1 MAVGHIP
8 AYLFAV
14 LITSFFYGIAVTLFA
29 TSVNA
34 MVRLRGS
41 NGKLILPLAIPST
54 LIFIFATVNVMG
66 IWINTHAAF
75 VVNEKDPEAYLDLIR
90 TPAKTIIQTGQVGA
104 ILLADALMVYR
115 TFFLWNY
122 NVYVIVI
129 PCLTFVATFTSGV
142 SFVRLEHRID
152 VEASVFARAVTEW
165 TVAFLLSSFVTTV
178 YSTGLIAYKL
188 ISAQRKLRQRGISIG
203 GLSGR
208 ITRILVESATLYS
221 LNHLLYA
228 VLYEVKTQVESTPS
242 FLEASL
248 ASITCSLIIVRSE
261 EVTDP
266 SHPSQTLLT
275 SFPAVV
281 SADPT
286 ATEKYS
292 NHQDGKIIALRS
304 TEVSVDV
311 SRTVDG
317 DV

>member
-1 MAVGHIP
+1 MKA
-8 AYLFAV
+8 
-14 LITSFFYGIAVTLFA
+14 
-29 TSVNA
+29 N
-34 MVRLRGS
+34 
-41 NGKLILPLAIPST
+41 
-54 LIFIFATVNVMG
+54 
-66 IWINTHAAF
+66 
-75 VVNEKDPEAYLDLIR
+75 
-90 TPAKTIIQTGQVGA
+90 
-104 ILLADALMVYR
+104 
-115 TFFLWNY
+115 
-122 NVYVIVI
+122 
-129 PCLTFVATFTSGV
+129 LTA
-142 SFVRLEHRID
+142 
-152 VEASVFARAVTEW
+152 
-165 TVAFLLSSFVTTV
+165 
-178 YSTGLIAYKL
+178 GLIAYKL

-242 FLEASL
+242 FLVSFAPNRFEWLSWQIICQQEASL

-281 SADPT
+281 SAEPT

-317 DV
+317 DVWLAGAVGSYAGRGLAKMDVIYIKTVVQLIE